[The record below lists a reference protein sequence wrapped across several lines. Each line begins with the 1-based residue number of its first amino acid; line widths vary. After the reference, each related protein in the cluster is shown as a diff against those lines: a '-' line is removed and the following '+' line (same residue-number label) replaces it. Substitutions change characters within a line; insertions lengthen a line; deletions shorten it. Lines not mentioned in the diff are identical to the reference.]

1 MTAIVLSTR
10 ALWPIVNSYQQ
21 KKHIQAMMIATVDFQ
36 IAQCYFAGAV
46 QIAALVFTARDLSLI
61 RWFATPELLDAGFLF
76 TLATSGIVP
85 TILTLAVI
93 TQHGRQ
99 SWYLISLCSIV
110 FVLSTGMLAASSN
123 AWYTKEFD
131 PAYGVVSACG
141 DFLASDLATAWC
153 GSRELFSDSGHS
165 PTAINNVIWVIW
177 AHSLLWL
184 VYCVSKKIR
193 TSDRFLPGTT
203 IFKSIF
209 QPRFAWGGRLPKS
222 KFGNQLSQGV
232 IAITWLLSLG
242 YQLWLYAV
250 ILRASITN
258 YTWSFGQILAIL
270 IWAPCLVEFINL
282 EISQCSRPLS
292 RVDMTNQV
300 CRWCVQGF

>member
-1 MTAIVLSTR
+1 M
-10 ALWPIVNSYQQ
+10 
-21 KKHIQAMMIATVDFQ
+21 QAMMIATVDFQ

-46 QIAALVFTARDLSLI
+46 QIAALVFTARDFLLI
-61 RWFATPELLDAGFLF
+61 LWVASPELLDAGLLF
-76 TLATSGIVP
+76 TLATNGFVP

-93 TQHGRQ
+93 TKYGRQ

-153 GSRELFSDSGHS
+153 GSRDLFSDSGHS
-165 PTAINNVIWVIW
+165 PTAINKVIWVMW

-184 VYCVSKKIR
+184 IYCVSKKLR

-203 IFKSIF
+203 IFKSVF
-209 QPRFAWGGRLPKS
+209 QPQFAWHDRLPIGR
-222 KFGNQLSQGV
+222 FGNQLSQGLFV
-232 IAITWLLSLG
+232 IAWSLSIG

-250 ILRASITN
+250 ILRGSITN
-258 YTWSFGQILAIL
+258 YTWSFGQLLAIL

-282 EISQCSRPLS
+282 EISQCFRPLS
-292 RVDMTNQV
+292 SVDMTDQV